1 MRGSALPTGSSNGWT
16 SCRRRWRGPVVGLA
30 PQVGRTFAAT
40 GVRTSDRGTDV
51 QLRQPAVTARLV
63 GVELPL
69 GTEVQVRLDA
79 VDPAGRTVVFV
90 PAS

>member
-1 MRGSALPTGSSNGWT
+1 M
-16 SCRRRWRGPVVGLA
+16 LA

-40 GVRTSDRGTDV
+40 VVRTSDRGTDV